1 MSGRLLFQCGPQQL
15 HMGGERDFRPAKKA
29 HPAFVADDLEALRQ
43 VFLLG
48 GVKITDDHSLPG
60 TRRFFVEDPWGNRL
74 EFVAALLPTNWLDSR
89 ASSSASATMLSRNR
103 THAFIFVRLLRLQPV
118 LFEGGISTLG
128 IGYTFAP
135 ISQANPTR

>member
-15 HMGGERDFRPAKKA
+15 HIGVERDFRPAKKA

-60 TRRFFVEDPWGNRL
+60 TRRFFAEDLGATGSNSLRAPPHQPAR
-74 EFVAALLPTNWLDSR
+74 FPALPRPFPRQSR
-89 ASSSASATMLSRNR
+89 PGIAHLLSSSSACSACNLFFLKEVSPLKESDMLL
-103 THAFIFVRLLRLQPV
+103 HRLQ
-118 LFEGGISTLG
+118 G
-128 IGYTFAP
+128 
-135 ISQANPTR
+135 